1 MNTKAFLA
9 LFFNACLFLGVNGF
23 GSLTTV
29 AYEGAL
35 TIPLL
40 AASSGTFGTAIAVLG
55 VLKLGAAALLLA
67 STLGG
72 GEEEETGYGYKK
84 RRFQRHAPEV
94 AVTSDKDAL
103 FALIRSMDTLECG
116 KALVCELE
124 AQNEGEL
131 SQDEALILTLFSDRK
146 LKKGVNP
153 GSAKA
158 EYDLAAELGLA
169 SKNQIICRQRYA
181 SCPYTGEEMMNALR
195 SSHL

>member
-40 AASSGTFGTAIAVLG
+40 TASAGTFGTAIAVLG

-67 STLGG
+67 SSLG
-72 GEEEETGYGYKK
+72 GEEEDAGYGYKK
-84 RRFQRHAPEV
+84 RRYQRHAPEV

-124 AQNEGEL
+124 AKNEGEIN
-131 SQDEALILTLFSDRK
+131 QDEALILTLFR
-146 LKKGVNP
+146 
-153 GSAKA
+153 
-158 EYDLAAELGLA
+158 
-169 SKNQIICRQRYA
+169 
-181 SCPYTGEEMMNALR
+181 
-195 SSHL
+195 